1 MKLFGRGLLLFPT
14 RKAVSQRS
22 RRAAGQTNCKL
33 RKTEEGPLDRLGSL
47 ELQGKTILRAGE
59 KMDPHVLLIF
69 VLDRQDSSWVLRFL
83 LSLTPG
89 QERQQIK
96 VLM

>member
-1 MKLFGRGLLLFPT
+1 MKLFGAGLLLFPT
-14 RKAVSQRS
+14 RKVVSQRS
-22 RRAAGQTNCKL
+22 LRTAGQTNCKL
-33 RKTEEGPLDRLGSL
+33 RKTEEGQLDHLGSS
-47 ELQGKTILRAGE
+47 ELQGKTIHRAGE
-59 KMDPHVLLIF
+59 KMYPHVLLIF
-69 VLDRQDSSWVLRFL
+69 VLDRQDSSWVLGFL

>member
-33 RKTEEGPLDRLGSL
+33 GKTEEGPLDRLGSL

>member
-1 MKLFGRGLLLFPT
+1 
-14 RKAVSQRS
+14 
-22 RRAAGQTNCKL
+22 
-33 RKTEEGPLDRLGSL
+33 
-47 ELQGKTILRAGE
+47 
-59 KMDPHVLLIF
+59 MDPHVLLIF
-69 VLDRQDSSWVLRFL
+69 GLDRQDSSWVPGFL

>member
-1 MKLFGRGLLLFPT
+1 
-14 RKAVSQRS
+14 
-22 RRAAGQTNCKL
+22 
-33 RKTEEGPLDRLGSL
+33 
-47 ELQGKTILRAGE
+47 
-59 KMDPHVLLIF
+59 MDPHVLLIF

>member
-1 MKLFGRGLLLFPT
+1 MRLFGTGLLLFPT

-22 RRAAGQTNCKL
+22 RRVAGQTNCKL
-33 RKTEEGPLDRLGSL
+33 RKTEEGPLDRLSSL
-47 ELQGKTILRAGE
+47 ELQGKTIFRAGE

-69 VLDRQDSSWVLRFL
+69 GLDRQDSSWVPGFL